1 MMRRFMH
8 IVPAL
13 LLVLGLSAPLSAQTQ
28 TGIVEGKV
36 FDQQNAVL
44 PGATVTATGPRGTVT
59 TVTDA
64 EGIFRFVGLQPATY
78 TVKTELSGF
87 VAQELQAE
95 VGMGRTVTVDFSLK
109 LTSLSENV
117 EVRAS
122 ASAVDVRSSSTETT
136 VSSDLLTLMPIYSA
150 TSTGLLNNAPG
161 VNSSSAYGAQGSYG
175 NALLMDGVDTR
186 DPEGGSAWTFFN
198 QNLIQEIQIG
208 GLGAPAEYGGFTG
221 AIINTVTKS
230 GTNAFSGLFSL
241 RYTND
246 SLAGDNISQEFLT
259 ANPTLGD
266 AATVTK
272 LVDYTV
278 QVGGP
283 LKRDKAFFFGSV
295 QRYSQNQNPAGPVTK
310 QTDISPRFNMKFT
323 LQPTA
328 TDTFILGT
336 QYDAYNLTGRVGYWP
351 VSQAGDNQTVTED
364 APEWVW
370 NAQYR
375 KIFGSANLLEAKF
388 TGYWGYYYL
397 DPVDP
402 SIFTFDGESGEY
414 SGGGGGLYYADRTRN
429 QLQVSFT
436 KYANKF
442 GRHSLKFG
450 AEIER
455 SHVRSQYQPYGPA
468 GVYIYAYGGVP
479 YYGVSYGYDVQG
491 DNRRTSAY
499 VQDQWQAGR
508 MTLNIGLRL
517 DHLSGFSPV
526 LDDTVYKPNTSWGP
540 RLGMAYDLTG
550 KGTSAIKAF
559 WGRYFEGAASA
570 FYTQAT
576 PGVQDYSHLEI
587 LPNGG
592 FGPPD
597 VQIPGIVYGI
607 SDDINHP
614 RTDEFNLS
622 FETQLTRTLRFSATG
637 IWRWSDNF
645 INNVIDES
653 RWAPVTLTNQLTNST
668 FTGYRWANSD
678 TTDENFFIRN
688 TEGFQYVG
696 TDGSVIAT
704 ADPRRNY
711 KGLMLTLS
719 SSLRNQFGYQVSYV
733 LSKAEGNVD
742 NSGFGPYLQGT
753 TWNSPNTAII
763 NNFGE
768 LTNSRR
774 HEIKAYVSYQ
784 VPRVDVL
791 LGMTYFGLSGR
802 PFTPFQQYSAGQ
814 LNLPGSGRRQIL
826 LETRGSRSNDFFNQV
841 DLRAEKAFRF
851 EGNRFGIYADFV
863 NLFNNDTVLT
873 RQARVPSTTIS
884 GETVNFLAPL
894 TVQGARQVTFGARW
908 SF

>member
-161 VNSSSAYGAQGSYG
+161 INSSSAYGAQGSYG

-328 TDTFILGT
+328 TDTLILGT
-336 QYDAYNLTGRVGYWP
+336 QYDAYNVTGRVGYWP
-351 VSQAGDNQTVTED
+351 ASQAGDNQTVTED

-375 KIFGSANLLEAKF
+375 KIFGSDNLLEAKF

-414 SGGGGGLYYADRTRN
+414 SGGGGGHLLRGPHQESAPGVVHEVREQVRPPLPEVRRRDRAQPRPQPVSAVRAGGRLHLRLRRRAVLRR
-429 QLQVSFT
+429 QLWLRRPGRQP
-436 KYANKF
+436 ANVGLRPGSVAGRPHDAQHRPAARSSERLQPSARRDGLQTQHVLGTPCGHGLRPDGQRHERDQGVLGSLF
-442 GRHSLKFG
+442 RGRGERVLHAGDAGRAGLLAPGDSAERRFRAARSRHS
-450 AEIER
+450 
-455 SHVRSQYQPYGPA
+455 
-468 GVYIYAYGGVP
+468 
-479 YYGVSYGYDVQG
+479 
-491 DNRRTSAY
+491 RR
-499 VQDQWQAGR
+499 
-508 MTLNIGLRL
+508 
-517 DHLSGFSPV
+517 LS
-526 LDDTVYKPNTSWGP
+526 
-540 RLGMAYDLTG
+540 M
-550 KGTSAIKAF
+550 
-559 WGRYFEGAASA
+559 ASA
-570 FYTQAT
+570 TTSIIRA
-576 PGVQDYSHLEI
+576 
-587 LPNGG
+587 
-592 FGPPD
+592 
-597 VQIPGIVYGI
+597 
-607 SDDINHP
+607 
-614 RTDEFNLS
+614 RM
-622 FETQLTRTLRFSATG
+622 
-637 IWRWSDNF
+637 
-645 INNVIDES
+645 
-653 RWAPVTLTNQLTNST
+653 NST
-668 FTGYRWANSD
+668 CR
-678 TTDENFFIRN
+678 
-688 TEGFQYVG
+688 
-696 TDGSVIAT
+696 
-704 ADPRRNY
+704 
-711 KGLMLTLS
+711 
-719 SSLRNQFGYQVSYV
+719 
-733 LSKAEGNVD
+733 SK
-742 NSGFGPYLQGT
+742 
-753 TWNSPNTAII
+753 
-763 NNFGE
+763 
-768 LTNSRR
+768 
-774 HEIKAYVSYQ
+774 
-784 VPRVDVL
+784 
-791 LGMTYFGLSGR
+791 
-802 PFTPFQQYSAGQ
+802 
-814 LNLPGSGRRQIL
+814 
-826 LETRGSRSNDFFNQV
+826 RS
-841 DLRAEKAFRF
+841 
-851 EGNRFGIYADFV
+851 
-863 NLFNNDTVLT
+863 
-873 RQARVPSTTIS
+873 
-884 GETVNFLAPL
+884 
-894 TVQGARQVTFGARW
+894 
-908 SF
+908 